1 MTPHS
6 NLEHDLALK
15 RFAAAPKDQKPNY
28 PWRDVVRE
36 QTPFLPEVTVL
47 CPQGPEP
54 FALGEIADTVGKSL
68 TTLLLARGEH
78 AVFTEANKQFVA
90 RIAVEVAHNLT
101 ALALLQKPLQLDLH
115 ELYVLIEKTLVDN
128 NAYDVAKSLLHSRGA
143 RLGAERHVGETPV
156 RLIRRNGHVVPWNET
171 KIEIAIRKAFL
182 TQQQDP
188 APAAEI
194 ARAVTARALA
204 TRESFLHI
212 EEVQDIVQE
221 ELMRAG
227 QFKIAEGFII
237 YRAMRTAVRGHEPAA
252 AATAAQQPTMVVVVR
267 PGGETFLWDGC
278 DLRKRVDFALIGLD
292 LSLSPE
298 EIAHELRRSV
308 YDNISQADLA
318 ATIMLNA
325 KALVEKD
332 ADFAKFAARIHLTYC
347 YEEVLGWDILR
358 DGINRLREFH
368 RRGFVD
374 YIQQA
379 VTAGLLQP
387 RLAEAFN
394 LERLAVALDPS
405 ADLELDL
412 LGLQTLAGR
421 FLLAEPGA
429 DGKPHRREVP
439 QFFWLRVAMGLFCE
453 EKKSRE
459 IWCVAL
465 YELFKTRRFLCAAP
479 VLARAGTPR
488 TQLLDHYLYHVDDS
502 LDGVMQRGVADCAR
516 LAAGGGRFA
525 GSWTAVR
532 GAGSVSAGPGG
543 ESRGVVPFLKLHSDL
558 LAAVGPAPGGPAT
571 SCAYLETWHSDLPA
585 FLELR
590 RAGGDERRT
599 TPELATAHWI
609 PDLFFTRLAAGGP
622 WTLFRSG
629 EVPDLPGLSGAAFEQ
644 RYSEYEASAAD
655 GAIWSRRLP
664 AADLW
669 REMLRAL
676 AETGFPWLAFKDA
689 CTLRSAQDHA
699 GVIHSAG
706 LSGELTLT
714 SGADETAACALGAV
728 VLDTHLDARGR
739 LDYAKLRDT
748 VRVAVRALD
757 NVLDLHGYPT
767 ESARRGALR
776 HRPLGLGVMGL
787 AQALY
792 AKGVAFASDAALEFN
807 DEAFET
813 LAFLAAD
820 ASAEL
825 AAERGPYPT
834 FKGSRW
840 DRGQWPADT
849 REHLEAERDVAIEVP
864 RGGRL
869 DWQPVRAKIARHGLR
884 NATLLAVAPNT
895 VLAQIAG
902 TTPSVDPAGRNL
914 AVKSTLSGEFVV
926 INPALARDLRARGL
940 WNAEMIDNLKYFDG
954 EVGEI
959 AGVPDD
965 LKQKYL
971 TAFSIDPQ
979 WILRAAARRQK
990 WIDQAQAL
998 SLWLPK
1004 GGAGLENLSALYVA
1018 AWRMGLK
1025 TAGRL
1030 VTETTR
1036 TSAAPARGV

>member
-143 RLGAERHVGETPV
+143 RLGAERRAGETPV
-156 RLIRRNGHVVPWNET
+156 RLIRRNGHVVPWNAT
-171 KIEIAIRKAFL
+171 KVEIAIRKAFL
-182 TQQQDP
+182 AQQQDP

-221 ELMRAG
+221 ELMRG
-227 QFKIAEGFII
+227 GHFKIAEGFII
-237 YRAMRTAVRGHEPAA
+237 YRAMRTAVRGHEPAV
-252 AATAAQQPTMVVVVR
+252 AATTARQPTMIVVVR
-267 PGGETFLWDGC
+267 PGGETFLWDGR
-278 DLRKRVDFALIGLD
+278 DLRKRIDFALIGLD
-292 LSLSPE
+292 LALNPE
-298 EIAHELRRSV
+298 EIEHELRRSV

-318 ATIMLNA
+318 TTIMLNA
-325 KALVEKD
+325 KALVERA
-332 ADFAKFAARIHLTYC
+332 ADFAKFAARIHLTYA

-368 RRGFVD
+368 RRAFVD
-374 YIQQA
+374 YIHQA
-379 VTAGLLQP
+379 VTAGLLHP

-394 LERLAVALDPS
+394 VERLAVALDPS
-405 ADLELDL
+405 ADLEFDL
-412 LGLQTLAGR
+412 LGLQTLAER
-421 FLLAEPGA
+421 FLLADKGA
-429 DGKPHRREVP
+429 DGKPRRREVP
-439 QFFWLRVAMGLFCE
+439 QFFWLRVAMGLFGE

-459 IWCVAL
+459 LWCVSL
-465 YELFKTRRFLCAAP
+465 YEVFKTRRFLPAAP
-479 VLARAGTPR
+479 VLARAGTLRP
-488 TQLLDHYLYHVDDS
+488 QLLDSYLYHVDDS
-502 LDGVMQRGVADCAR
+502 LDGVMQRGVADSAR
-516 LAAGGGRFA
+516 LAADGGRLGGA
-525 GSWTAVR
+525 WSAVG
-532 GAGSVSAGPGG
+532 GAGSRLGETGA
-543 ESRGVVPFLKLHSDL
+543 ESRGVVPFLKLHSDV
-558 LAAVGPAPGGPAT
+558 LAAVGPAGGSPAV

-590 RAGGDERRT
+590 RTGGEARRA
-599 TPELATAHWI
+599 TPDLATAHWI
-609 PDLFFTRLAAGGP
+609 PDLFLQRLAAGGP
-622 WTLFRSG
+622 WTLFRAG
-629 EVPDLPGLSGAAFEQ
+629 DTPDLPGLSGAAFAR
-644 RYSEYEASAAD
+644 RYVEYEARAAA
-655 GAIWSRRLP
+655 GALWSRSLP
-664 AADLW
+664 AAELW
-669 REMLRAL
+669 PQMLRAL
-676 AETGFPWLAFKDA
+676 VDTGFPWLAFKDA
-689 CTLRSAQDHA
+689 CQLRSAQDHA
-699 GVIHSAG
+699 GVVRSAS
-706 LSGELTLT
+706 LSGELTLAT
-714 SGADETAACALGAV
+714 ASDETAVCALGSV
-728 VLDTHLDARGR
+728 VLDAHLDTRGH

-757 NVLDLHGYPT
+757 NVLELHGYPT
-767 ESARRGALR
+767 ESARRGAQR

-792 AKGVAFASDAALEFN
+792 AKGVAFASEEALEFN
-807 DEAFET
+807 DEVFET
-813 LAFLAAD
+813 LALLAAD

-840 DRGQWPADT
+840 DRGQLPADT
-849 REHLEAERDVAIEVP
+849 LEHLEAERDVAIDVL

-869 DWQPVRAKIARHGLR
+869 DWQTVRAKIARHGLR

-902 TTPSVDPAGRNL
+902 TTPSVDPTTRNL
-914 AVKSTLSGEFVV
+914 SVKSTLSGEFVV
-926 INPALARDLRARGL
+926 INPALARDLQTRGL
-940 WNAEMIDNLKYFDG
+940 WNGEMIDTLKYFDG
-954 EVGEI
+954 EVGEL
-959 AGVPDD
+959 AGIPDD

-971 TAFSIDPQ
+971 TAFNIDPL

-1004 GGAGLENLSALYVA
+1004 RDASLENLSALYLA

-1025 TAGRL
+1025 NTGRL
-1030 VTETTR
+1030 VLETSR
-1036 TSAAPARGV
+1036 TAATVRAA